1 MEVLFTYF
9 HKATYV
15 QERERE
21 GERERDRERARQSQG
36 SPFNAITVYIRGHGF
51 GVIDDLIDFEN

>member
-21 GERERDRERARQSQG
+21 GERERQREGQTEPRFA
-36 SPFNAITVYIRGHGF
+36 IRGHGF

>member
-1 MEVLFTYF
+1 MWKCSSHIFIKLRTF
-9 HKATYV
+9 KRG
-15 QERERE
+15 RER
-21 GERERDRERARQSQG
+21 ERERDRERARQSQG